1 MYYKFKLNHLIIPLI
16 TILVASVGSLITSLG
31 LDWYNGL
38 NFPAFVPSG
47 SFIGMMWTI
56 IFILTAI
63 SALMFY
69 NKSDRSAYSVMV
81 SLLFFNNAFLNIFWC
96 LLFFGQHMMGLA
108 LVEIFILNAVNLVL
122 ILLLWR
128 KYRASALLLFPYF
141 IWVCVAAYLNYS
153 LWLIN

>member
-1 MYYKFKLNHLIIPLI
+1 MAYKFKLNHLIIPLM
-16 TILVASVGSLITSLG
+16 TILVAAVGSLITTLG
-31 LDWYNGL
+31 MGWYNDL

-63 SALMFY
+63 SVLLFY
-69 NKSDRSAYSVMV
+69 NKSDRSAYSMMI

-96 LLFFGQHMMGLA
+96 SLFFGQHMMGLA
-108 LVEIFILNAVNLVL
+108 LVEIFILNAVNLAL
-122 ILLLWR
+122 IVLLWK
-128 KYRASALLLFPYF
+128 KYRTSALLLFPYF
-141 IWVCVAAYLNYS
+141 IWVCVATYLNYS

>member
-1 MYYKFKLNHLIIPLI
+1 MPYKFRLNHLIISWI
-16 TILVASVGSLITSLG
+16 TILVAAVGSLITSSG

-47 SFIGMMWTI
+47 SFIGMVWTI

-63 SALMFY
+63 SVLMFY
-69 NKSDRSAYSVMV
+69 NKSDRSAHSVII
-81 SLLFFNNAFLNIFWC
+81 SLLFFNNAFLNVFWC
-96 LLFFGQHMMGLA
+96 SLFFGQHLMGLA

-122 ILLLWR
+122 ILLLWK
-128 KYRASALLLFPYF
+128 KYRIAALLLFPYF

>member
-1 MYYKFKLNHLIIPLI
+1 MTGKFKLNYFVIPLI
-16 TILVASVGSLITSLG
+16 VILVASVGSLITSSG
-31 LDWYNGL
+31 MGWYNDL

-63 SALMFY
+63 SVLLFY
-69 NKSDRSAYSVMV
+69 NKSDRSAHSMMI

-96 LLFFGQHMMGLA
+96 SLFFGQHMMGLA
-108 LVEIFILNAVNLVL
+108 LVEIFILNAVNLTL
-122 ILLLWR
+122 ILLLWK
-128 KYRASALLLFPYF
+128 KYRTSALLLFPYF
-141 IWVCVAAYLNYS
+141 IWVCVATYLNYS